1 MVGKIKD
8 FDAIWI
14 GYNDIAQEGNFTW
27 IDGTET
33 KYTKWGTDEPNNNF
47 LERGEDCGE
56 IDFHQNGTWNDENCL
71 RKRPFICKF
80 RHGLLQF
87 VTSLSFI

>member
-1 MVGKIKD
+1 MQNIHT
-8 FDAIWI
+8 IWI

-27 IDGTET
+27 SNGTET
-33 KYTKWGTDEPNNNF
+33 NYTKWGIGEPNNNF

-87 VTSLSFI
+87 VTSLSFV